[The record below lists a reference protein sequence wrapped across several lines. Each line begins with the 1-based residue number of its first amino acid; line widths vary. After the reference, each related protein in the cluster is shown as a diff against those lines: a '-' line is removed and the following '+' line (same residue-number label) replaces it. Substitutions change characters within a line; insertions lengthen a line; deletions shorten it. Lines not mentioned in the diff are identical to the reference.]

1 MAPNPRRRD
10 RANQKV
16 GVEELQQQHGHQTTH
31 GKNSSQRERE
41 SERERERASERGFV
55 LSKKKKKKQGGLEQ
69 LPGSH
74 RQDSESFLRF

>member
-1 MAPNPRRRD
+1 MVPNPRRRD

-41 SERERERASERGFV
+41 RARFCSVEEEEEET
-55 LSKKKKKKQGGLEQ
+55 GGARAVTRVTQTRL
-69 LPGSH
+69 
-74 RQDSESFLRF
+74 

>member
-1 MAPNPRRRD
+1 MAPNPRQRD

-41 SERERERASERGFV
+41 RERESERGFV